1 MSKAANVAG
10 KKCSTKGIFLI
21 AFSCGVLALAL
32 EVILCRLA
40 LRGVGSNAYAATIT
54 ITVYLMGM
62 ALGALT
68 AQKCALSGRRKVIQY
83 SPLLLVTLTLALACG
98 NAFLNDWLT
107 VACALF
113 LPSFCSAIFV
123 SSLASTSNDDKISA
137 NAIYCINNLG
147 SWCGALLAGFVL
159 LPGLGISASLMVLA
173 LASTPAALMAY
184 GLRSINAIDES
195 EELEHHESFNLT
207 HMVLLLVCG
216 LTLTVLESA
225 WIRLSA
231 LISGSSTQIIAAVIA
246 SVVGALA
253 LGNALALQLMKKP
266 RHIPLL
272 RSSALTLSALTCFFS
287 FKCLLVLPQLFQN
300 VRAAIAFADD
310 EWQYILP
317 RFLVATLLAFPA
329 SFFIGTLFP
338 LYTNRLSRSD
348 WRKAFTAS
356 SIGAAAGPAL
366 FTFVMLDLTFYQ
378 SSLEGTLRIS
388 GILLGTMALVAI
400 AQAILYRQSLRL
412 STALLLTVSLVTIVF
427 SITSAPLNC
436 QKLVSGLAYFPA
448 TEDAIEQTNLEQ
460 KFLPLRFYKDG
471 RNSTISVEE
480 NKFKNVLILKSDG
493 KVEASIPAVKGKP
506 AGESDLATQSLLCL
520 LPALRHR
527 ESSLNCLIIGQG
539 SGTTS
544 GIAATLPKIANVDV
558 VEIEPQMVQ
567 ASRLFPYS
575 LPGHAKINII
585 EADAR
590 AFLRREKEKPYDLII
605 SQPAEPWVAGSSGLF
620 TREFFRL
627 TRSRL
632 ASSGLMTQ
640 WLQLYG
646 LSEGEFICAIKT
658 FADVYPNTMIFHQ
671 HGAGEIILVGAMEAD
686 KHLNERYKK
695 IFLSAPYRD
704 KLAAAGIG
712 SWQSFSEAHLLSS
725 DALAKFINLQ
735 APAALN
741 TDDNLK
747 LEYGAGRHLN
757 NKNGGQEKCLA
768 ANLAILAKYSD
779 YEAANLSIEQVEKE
793 LLVDSSAYKLMNVK
807 AKQILAQGG
816 TTEALALLQKS
827 KALNP
832 SSVITHEL
840 LAMALTM
847 SGKFEE
853 ALSETQVAHQL
864 NTSSCRPY
872 LIAFTIYQA
881 MGNAEMARWNLN
893 KAGQICPESEILR
906 QVTLPQENRPPAFN
920 VRTGLPSGTLKS
932 NLTRL
937 LQVVGE

>member
-1 MSKAANVAG
+1 MWEAAPVAG
-10 KKCSTKGIFLI
+10 QKRSTKGIFFI
-21 AFSCGVLALAL
+21 AFSCGALALAL

-54 ITVYLMGM
+54 ITVYLTGMG
-62 ALGALT
+62 LGALT
-68 AQKCALSGRRKVIQY
+68 AQKCALSGRRNIIKY
-83 SPLLLVTLTLALACG
+83 ALLILATLTLVLAGG
-98 NAFLNDWLT
+98 NAFLTDWFT
-107 VACALF
+107 VATALF
-113 LPSFCSAIFV
+113 LPSFCAAIFI
-123 SSLASTSNDDKISA
+123 SSLASTSHDHQLSA
-137 NAIYCINNLG
+137 NAIYCSNNLG

-159 LPGLGISASLMVLA
+159 LPVLGISASLMVLA
-173 LASTPAALMAY
+173 LVSIPAALMACR
-184 GLRSINAIDES
+184 LRPLNAIDDS

-207 HMVLLLVCG
+207 HVVMLLACG

-231 LISGSSTQIIAAVIA
+231 LISGSSTQVIAAVIA
-246 SVVGALA
+246 SVIGALA

-272 RSSALTLSALTCFFS
+272 RSAALTLSALTCFFS
-287 FKCLLVLPQLFQN
+287 FKCLLVLPQLFQH
-300 VRAAIAFADD
+300 VRAAIVFADD

-338 LYTNRLSRSD
+338 FYTNRLSRSD
-348 WRKAFTAS
+348 WRRAYTVS

-366 FTFVMLDLTFYQ
+366 FTFVMLDLTFFQ

-388 GILLGTMALVAI
+388 SILLGTMALVAI
-400 AQAILYRQSLRL
+400 AQAIFYRRSLRL
-412 STALLLTVSLVTIVF
+412 STAFLLTLSLVTIVL
-427 SITSAPLNC
+427 SLKSPPLNC
-436 QKLVSGLAYFPA
+436 QKMISGLAYFPA
-448 TEDAIEQTNLEQ
+448 TEDAIEQTKLEQ
-460 KFLPLRFYKDG
+460 KYLPVRFYRDG

-493 KVEASIPAVKGKP
+493 KVEASIPAAIGKP
-506 AGESDLATQSLLCL
+506 AGGSDLATQSLLCL
-520 LPALRHR
+520 LPALRHGGN
-527 ESSLNCLIIGQG
+527 SLHCLIIGQG

-544 GIAATLPKIANVDV
+544 GIAATLPKIGKVDV

-575 LPGHAKINII
+575 LPGHSKINTI

-590 AFLRREKEKPYDLII
+590 AFLRREKEKAYDLII

-620 TREFFRL
+620 TREFFQL

-632 ASSGLMTQ
+632 APSGLMTQ

-646 LSEGEFICAIKT
+646 LSEGELICAIKT

-671 HGAGEIILVGAMEAD
+671 QGAGEIILVGALSAD
-686 KHLNERYKK
+686 EYFNESYKK
-695 IFLSAPYRD
+695 MFLTAPYRV

-712 SWQSFSEAHLLSS
+712 SWQSFCEAHLLSA
-725 DALAKFINLQ
+725 DALAKFVNLQ
-735 APAALN
+735 ASAALN

-768 ANLAILAKYSD
+768 ANLAMLAKYSD
-779 YEAANLSIEQVEKE
+779 SKTLALSAAQVETE
-793 LLVDSSAYKLMNVK
+793 LTRDHGAYVVINVK
-807 AKQILAQGG
+807 AKQMLAKGSAD
-816 TTEALALLQKS
+816 EASALLQKS
-827 KALNP
+827 IALNP
-832 SSVITHEL
+832 SSVVTHEL
-840 LAMALTM
+840 LALSLTM

-872 LIAFTIYQA
+872 LIAFIIYQA
-881 MGNAEMARWNLN
+881 MGNAESARWNLN

-906 QVTLPQENRPPAFN
+906 QVTLPQEKRPPAYF
-920 VRTGLPSGTLKS
+920 RTGLPSGTLKS